1 MNPSASMTACLR
13 EIALEMYYLTLSR
26 ATQNW
31 AKASRLRFRAD
42 LIRRASE
49 FKRHNKLQD

>member
-26 ATQNW
+26 ATQNQV
-31 AKASRLRFRAD
+31 KES
-42 LIRRASE
+42 
-49 FKRHNKLQD
+49 K